1 MNFTELTCCPFC
13 GNEEFYTKL
22 QFRGSC
28 WYNERFDGNEAD
40 NTEMYDG
47 LLSYGGDKAYCNNCN
62 KYLGNRTKNI
72 VSKEV
77 ENTISEVKGVNNQ

>member
-13 GNEEFYTKL
+13 GNEEFYTKQ
-22 QFRGSC
+22 QFRGGC

-62 KYLGNRTKNI
+62 KYLGNRTLNS
-72 VSKEV
+72 VSRKAEAAQRKM
-77 ENTISEVKGVNNQ
+77 KGET